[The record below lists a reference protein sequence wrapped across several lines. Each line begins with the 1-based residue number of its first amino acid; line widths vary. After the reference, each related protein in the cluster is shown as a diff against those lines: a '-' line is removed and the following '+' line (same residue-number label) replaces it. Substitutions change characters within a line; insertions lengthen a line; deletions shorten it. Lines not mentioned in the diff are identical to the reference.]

1 MSINQL
7 PKNLASIRIG
17 TNHDLAD
24 ASALATQLLN
34 KSKRGM
40 DSVTF
45 ELSKDMFVAVAL
57 HLSYNQK
64 NVSFKDML
72 EYLTDPRWD
81 SAKQMLS
88 CLCNCSK
95 SFLQQD
101 AALWH
106 KGFNVKTEHL
116 SNDRISGLA
125 KYFHVQWQKAFELA
139 KPVSKKKARPRSS
152 IQVFKQGDVAKALNL
167 MSEVKAEIRIGGD
180 VLLENAKLNDGY
192 RSIPDAK
199 KAWQKLEAAKS
210 NFENL
215 IDPISRLQMDLVLAS
230 AMKAENFH
238 ITPILLLGDPGIGK
252 THLATQLGKALGV
265 SMEKISAGGAQGGFQ
280 LTGSHTSW
288 TGARPGSLVSVL
300 AKGASAAPV
309 VVIDEIDKIVDGRYP
324 VLPVLLDLF
333 EPDTAK
339 DFKDEFLEM
348 RFDASRVIFVL
359 TANSLEGVPTSLLSR
374 LEVFDVPRPE
384 PEQRLRI
391 IQGEAAKLRLD
402 TKRDIELDRDASE
415 SLAHRKDLDLRKT
428 TRLVREAFSK
438 AIDAGDKFAKLIIP
452 KVEGQRRMGF

>member
-7 PKNLASIRIG
+7 PQNLASIRIS
-17 TNHDLAD
+17 TNNDLAD
-24 ASALATQLLN
+24 ASALASQLLN
-34 KSKRGM
+34 KSQKGM

-57 HLSYNQK
+57 YLSYDQK
-64 NVSFKDML
+64 NVRFQDML
-72 EYLTDPRWD
+72 DYLTDPRWD
-81 SAKQMLS
+81 SSKQMLS
-88 CLCNCSK
+88 CLWNCSQ

-101 AALWH
+101 AALWR
-106 KGFNVKTEHL
+106 KGFYARTKHL
-116 SNDRISGLA
+116 SNDRLDGLA
-125 KYFHVQWQKAFELA
+125 NSFHVQWQNAFRVA
-139 KPVSKKKARPRSS
+139 KLIPKEKVRSRGS
-152 IQVFKQGDVAKALNL
+152 IQVFKQEDVAKALNL
-167 MSEVKAEIRIGGD
+167 MSEVKAEIKINGD
-180 VLLENAKLNDGY
+180 ALLENAKLNAGY

-230 AMKAENFH
+230 AMKAENFR

-265 SMEKISAGGAQGGFQ
+265 SMEKISAGGVQGGFQ
-280 LTGSHTSW
+280 LTGSHSSW
-288 TGARPGSLVSVL
+288 TGARPGSLASVL
-300 AKGASAAPV
+300 AKGTSAAPV
-309 VVIDEIDKIVDGRYP
+309 VVIDEVDKIVDGRYP

-359 TANSLEGVPTSLLSR
+359 TANSLDGVPTSLLSR

-391 IQGEAAKLRLD
+391 IHGEAARLRLD

-415 SLAHRKDLDLRKT
+415 SLAERKDLDLRKT

-438 AIDAGDKFAKLIIP
+438 AIDAGDKVAKLIIP
-452 KVEGQRRMGF
+452 SVAGQRRMGF

>member
-1 MSINQL
+1 MS
-7 PKNLASIRIG
+7 KFSVHSLASIRID

-24 ASALATQLLN
+24 ASELATQLLN
-34 KSKRGM
+34 KSQKGM

-45 ELSKDMFVAVAL
+45 ELSRDMFVAVAL
-57 HLSYNQK
+57 YLSYNQK
-64 NVSFKDML
+64 NASFQDLL
-72 EYLTDPRWD
+72 EYLTDPCWD
-81 SAKQMLS
+81 STKQMVL
-88 CLCNCSK
+88 CLCNCKK

-101 AALWH
+101 AALWC
-106 KGFNVKTEHL
+106 KGFNASTKHL
-116 SNDRISGLA
+116 SNDRLDGLA
-125 KYFHVQWQKAFELA
+125 KIFHVQWQSAFRLA
-139 KPVSKKKARPRSS
+139 KLIPKEKTRSRSS
-152 IQVFKQGDVAKALNL
+152 VQVFKQENVANALNL
-167 MSEVKAEIRIGGD
+167 MSEVKAEIKINGEA
-180 VLLENAKLNDGY
+180 LLENAKHNEGY
-192 RSIPDAK
+192 RSIPNAK

-215 IDPISRLQMDLVLAS
+215 IDPISRLQMDLMLSA
-230 AMKAENFH
+230 AMKPESFR
-238 ITPILLLGDPGIGK
+238 ITPILLLGAPGIGK

-265 SMEKISAGGAQGGFQ
+265 SMEKISAGGVQGGFQ
-280 LTGSHTSW
+280 LTGSHSSW
-288 TGARPGSLVSVL
+288 AGARPGSLASVL
-300 AKGASAAPV
+300 AKGTSAAPV

-339 DFKDEFLEM
+339 NFKDEFLEM

-359 TANSLEGVPTSLLSR
+359 TANSLDGVPTSLLSR

-391 IQGEAAKLRLD
+391 IQCEAAKLRLD
-402 TKRDIELDRDASE
+402 TKRDIELDREASE
-415 SLAHRKDLDLRKT
+415 SLAYRKDLDLRKT

-438 AIDAGDKFAKLIIP
+438 AIGSGDKLAKLIIP